1 VETRERIAAH
11 LARDEGREIRAPGG
25 LFTRKVAAGETGG
38 AYSLFE
44 RSVPPGGGDP
54 PHIQHR
60 EDECLYV
67 VEGELDLLLGEEL
80 LAARAGSLIFVPRG
94 TLHAFT
100 NRGKMPARVLDLTT
114 PGGTHEVLLEEI
126 GGNASAGDLRRV
138 YARYG
143 IEMVDSPARW
153 ADAQVQASDSRA

>member
-1 VETRERIAAH
+1 METRERIAAH
-11 LARDEGREIRAPGG
+11 LARDEGREIWAPGG

-44 RSVPPGGGDP
+44 RSVPSGGGDP

-67 VEGELDLLLGEEL
+67 VEGDLDFLLGEEL

-94 TLHAFT
+94 TVHAFT
-100 NRGKMPARVLDLTT
+100 NRGKTPARVLELTT

-126 GGNASAGDLRRV
+126 GGNSNAGDLRRV

-153 ADAQVQASDSRA
+153 A